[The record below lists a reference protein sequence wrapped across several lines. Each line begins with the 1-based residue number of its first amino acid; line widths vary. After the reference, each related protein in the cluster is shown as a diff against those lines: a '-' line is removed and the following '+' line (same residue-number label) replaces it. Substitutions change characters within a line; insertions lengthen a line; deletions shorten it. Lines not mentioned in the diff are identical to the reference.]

1 MGGGKG
7 LNGPHFHPQVS
18 STITNQVHT
27 HTLIMRVLLVT
38 NLLIIFVG
46 IGYCYRID
54 QSVEP
59 FFEGPHQN
67 PQERQGEVGVGSQI
81 VPLVGLAGLAGTGAL
96 AVNYLLQAQSKIL
109 S

>member
-1 MGGGKG
+1 
-7 LNGPHFHPQVS
+7 
-18 STITNQVHT
+18 
-27 HTLIMRVLLVT
+27 MRVLLVT

-46 IGYCYRID
+46 IGYCYKID

-81 VPLVGLAGLAGTGAL
+81 IPLVGLAGIAGTGAL